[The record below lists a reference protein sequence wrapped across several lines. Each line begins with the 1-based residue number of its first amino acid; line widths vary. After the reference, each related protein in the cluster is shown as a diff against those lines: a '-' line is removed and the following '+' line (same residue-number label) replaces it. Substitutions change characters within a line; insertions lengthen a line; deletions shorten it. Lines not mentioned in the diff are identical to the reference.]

1 MTARGRT
8 VTEMGLREYGRTPVL
23 LVLLL
28 VLPGYMIAFFSR
40 VVPADPVRITV
51 PVQGAMAVPMTDAVT
66 VVMGPLVAGLIGGI
80 AGLFLLQSAS
90 DVDGR
95 LAIVGT
101 PLRSILLGRGLVLA
115 VAALVTSVVSI
126 AVLSLGHVPVRPGW
140 FLLALLTIA
149 LIYGT
154 IGGVVGLVFN
164 RLAGIYV
171 VMFVPLLDLF
181 LAQSPFATDPPA
193 IAPLLPGHFPS
204 ELALDA
210 AFTPAITTSNVVG
223 AIGYLLLV
231 AVIGGAAY
239 YQAMRVR

>member
-1 MTARGRT
+1 MSGRARS

-23 LVLLL
+23 LALLL
-28 VLPGYMIAFFSR
+28 VLPAYMIAFFSR
-40 VVPADPVRITV
+40 VVPADPIAVTV
-51 PVQGAMAVPMTDAVT
+51 PVQGSMVVPMTDAMT

-90 DVDGR
+90 SVDGR

-101 PLRSILLGRGLVLA
+101 PIRSILLGRGVVLA

-126 AVLSLGHVPVRPGW
+126 AVLSLSHVPMRPGW
-140 FLLALLTIA
+140 FLVALLTIA
-149 LIYGT
+149 LLYGT

-181 LAQSPFATDPPA
+181 LAQSPFATDPPP

-204 ELALDA
+204 KLALDA
-210 AFTPAITTSNVVG
+210 AFTPGITLWNVV
-223 AIGYLLLV
+223 AAMAYLLIVTVL
-231 AVIGGAAY
+231 AGAAY
-239 YQAMRVR
+239 SHTLGVR